1 MTGIKISHNAMMKK
15 RSSKFKKCKS
25 HSRRK
30 RAENYRKQALWYIR
44 EHALELKRDGKNT
57 TRFHR
62 REMTETE
69 RKEMLTY
76 ISNADLAK
84 LSLKYYATI
93 DVNQSFKN
101 VNGVNTTLIGVSAS
115 FRRVRN
121 HSVTRSLINLGCVPH
136 VHNLDNKLKGAV
148 MLYLMEGVKA
158 SFSVYLVNAV
168 VSMRCVEEASRCQV
182 CGVKDATLSW
192 PRCNHVF
199 CEVCFWK
206 VRPLSYLS
214 LSLSL

>member
-1 MTGIKISHNAMMKK
+1 MIKKL
-15 RSSKFKKCKS
+15 SSKFKKCKA
-25 HSRRK
+25 HDRRK
-30 RAENYRKQALWYIR
+30 RAENHRKQALWFIR
-44 EHALELKRDGKNT
+44 EHALELKRDGKST
-57 TRFHR
+57 KRFCR

-69 RKEMLTY
+69 RKEILTY

-84 LSLKYYATI
+84 ISLKHYATL

-101 VNGVNTTLIGVSAS
+101 VNGVRTTLIDVSAA
-115 FRRVRN
+115 FQRVRN

-136 VHNLDNKLKGAV
+136 AHNLDNKLKGAV

-158 SFSVYLVNAV
+158 SFSVYLVNAI
-168 VSMRCVEEASRCQV
+168 VSMRCVEEASLCEM
-182 CGVKDATLSW
+182 CGVKEATLSW

-206 VRPLSYLS
+206 VRSLTHS
-214 LSLSL
+214 LSRTSYKPMTINRIG